1 MTREEAVK
9 KATIEIV
16 KILIEAGVA
25 NEDMPAYVGE
35 IMRTYLFA
43 WCKTNKVSM
52 RLAVRFARA
61 VADAMERE
69 INNNL
74 N

>member
-9 KATIEIV
+9 NATIEIV

-25 NEDMPAYVGE
+25 NEDMPAVVGE
-35 IMRTYLFA
+35 IMRTWMFA
-43 WCKTNKVSM
+43 WCKTNKVSIRM
-52 RLAVRFARA
+52 AVEFVRA
-61 VADAMERE
+61 VADAMEQE